1 MSMSKRKN
9 KKTSIILCI
18 VAVLLVVVFTVP
30 LIMNFDSLFNNNE
43 QVNDEDNNKS
53 DDNITNEKLKVYFND
68 ELVKSG
74 DVIEVKQS
82 EVSFVIEC
90 EEEYQASFVAFPE
103 YKSWE
108 YQVGE
113 GYYLFN
119 ADVSVLET
127 SFSDGKVTISLPYD
141 IMDWVKLQHKDV
153 VEEDIILPTNVNH
166 NVAYI
171 ALEIKVGEETYL
183 YPIKFD
189 LNGVWTKVYL
199 DKNEIVFCD

>member
-1 MSMSKRKN
+1 M
-9 KKTSIILCI
+9 I
-18 VAVLLVVVFTVP
+18 
-30 LIMNFDSLFNNNE
+30 
-43 QVNDEDNNKS
+43 
-53 DDNITNEKLKVYFND
+53 KLT
-68 ELVKSG
+68 
-74 DVIEVKQS
+74 
-82 EVSFVIEC
+82 
-90 EEEYQASFVAFPE
+90 PE
-103 YKSWE
+103 YIEQCKNEFAAALSN
-108 YQVGE
+108 GK
-113 GYYLFN
+113 
-119 ADVSVLET
+119 
-127 SFSDGKVTISLPYD
+127 FSDGKVTISLPYD